1 MRQPLIPQLS
11 ASTLQYRASG
21 AIGKTSFVSQREVL
35 TTRCDWHAC
44 FRHRVAREAIEA
56 IIDGRLEVIRGGAV
70 RKEMV
75 KLNRNDPIAIDDV
88 LRPMRASM
96 EEASRNHSAL

>member
-1 MRQPLIPQLS
+1 MNISGKRALVTGGSSGIGFEIARQLLE
-11 ASTLQYRASG
+11 RG
-21 AIGKTSFVSQREVL
+21 AWVVITGRRKQ
-35 TTRCDWHAC
+35 A
-44 FRHRVAREAIEA
+44 VARESIEA
-56 IIDGRLEVIRGGAV
+56 IIDGRLEVIRGGAD